1 MRKHFSGRKTERVLL
16 TVMLLLSMTL
26 TACGTGDNKDS
37 AQIQTAQAGSEA
49 GTSDGA
55 SEGEAQAV
63 QASEKDD
70 YYETIN
76 RELIDSWEIE
86 PDESAKNWFGILQDR
101 VDERMTEIIRK
112 TSEEPALEKGS
123 DESNIRAM
131 YLTGMDK
138 DARNEGGFG
147 KTVSAFFDE
156 VDAAGSVDELMRACM
171 QFNRD
176 YGLYSV
182 FGLYVGTDFEDSSA
196 KILSVD
202 AGDCGLNK
210 EIWFS
215 DDESNQ
221 KMASAF
227 EKLLE
232 KLCVIEGYSEEE
244 SGEVSKNTAE
254 LMKTL
259 AKKALAQSELYD
271 PEKTYNV
278 CTVSELEN
286 LFSGNISAEMIE
298 EIYGVN
304 GDDRVIV
311 SELEKTKLMG
321 SLLTE
326 DNLPLLK
333 EYVKLCAQKDL
344 CSYMDMDSWNAAAEY
359 DLAASGMEE
368 NRPFEE
374 MLITDIQ
381 GLLGFEC
388 GRIYCESY
396 YSEETTEDVGRIID
410 QVIGTFNRRID
421 ALDWMSDATKKE
433 AKNKLAQL
441 DVRVGH
447 PDSWPQDRYELI
459 LEAPE
464 DGGLYIDNYLR
475 AAKAASDYSFETKD
489 EPADRSL
496 WPDTPQTVN
505 AYYDPQNNSI
515 NILAGI
521 LQAPFY
527 DPDAS
532 AEENLG
538 GIGTVIGHEIT
549 HAFDTSGAQFD
560 ENGNLRDWW
569 TAEDKEK
576 FRALADEV
584 ISYYDGMEV
593 DGKSVSGE
601 QTVTE
606 NIADLGGVSCITEI
620 AESEGYDLKKIY
632 EAYANIWASKEREE
646 YLAMLMAVD
655 VHSPSKIRVN
665 AVLSAQQEFR
675 DLYDIEEG
683 DGMYQEKMPEIW

>member
-70 YYETIN
+70 YYEAIN

-368 NRPFEE
+368 SRPFEE

-388 GRIYCESY
+388 GRIYCVNY
-396 YSEETTEDVGRIID
+396 YSEETTEDVGRIIE
-410 QVIGTFNRRID
+410 QVIETFNRRID

-433 AKNKLAQL
+433 AKNKLAEL

-505 AYYDPQNNSI
+505 AYYDSQNNSI

>member
-70 YYETIN
+70 YYEAIN

-368 NRPFEE
+368 SRPFEE

-388 GRIYCESY
+388 GRIYCENY
-396 YSEETTEDVGRIID
+396 YSEETTEDVGRIIE
-410 QVIGTFNRRID
+410 QVIETFNRRID

-433 AKNKLAQL
+433 AKNKLAEL

-505 AYYDPQNNSI
+505 AYYDSQNNSI

-620 AESEGYDLKKIY
+620 AESEGYDLKKIFDDY
-632 EAYANIWASKEREE
+632 STIWS
-646 YLAMLMAVD
+646 
-655 VHSPSKIRVN
+655 S
-665 AVLSAQQEFR
+665 
-675 DLYDIEEG
+675 
-683 DGMYQEKMPEIW
+683 

>member
-70 YYETIN
+70 YYEAIN

-259 AKKALAQSELYD
+259 AQKALAQSELYD

-333 EYVKLCAQKDL
+333 EYVKLCAHKDL
-344 CSYMDMDSWNAAAEY
+344 CSYMDMDSWDAAAEY

-368 NRPFEE
+368 SRPFEE

-388 GRIYCESY
+388 GRIYCENY
-396 YSEETTEDVGRIID
+396 YSEETTEDVGRIIE
-410 QVIGTFNRRID
+410 QVIETFNRRID

-433 AKNKLAQL
+433 AKNKLAEL

-505 AYYDPQNNSI
+505 AYYDSQNNSI

-576 FRALADEV
+576 FQTLAGEV